1 ARLVGTDLL
10 QPKARSNAFEGAV
23 SGTPYP
29 DLDRFNRVEDSRW
42 TSYKGT
48 GTRDFY
54 DVDIAYDAASNI
66 LSVTDH
72 VHRNSAGN
80 RNFDALYTL
89 DQLNR
94 LVRAEEGTLSSG
106 AIANRSRDER
116 WLDASGNLGLSQ
128 TGNWLRRRLD
138 LNGDGSFT
146 GTGEPDETNVFGLA
160 NELQTRDTDSSG
172 TANYTLAYDKVGNQ
186 TDDGKD
192 YPYVYDA
199 FGRLRQVKSRSD
211 GSLVAEY

>member
-1 ARLVGTDLL
+1 FAALIAFLIASNAPSLDDAASRVTRVGVDASIASKVPVAQYEYLGAARLVGTDLL
-10 QPKARSNAFEGAV
+10 EPKARWNHFEGAV

-94 LVRAEEGTLSSG
+94 LV
-106 AIANRSRDER
+106 
-116 WLDASGNLGLSQ
+116 
-128 TGNWLRRRLD
+128 
-138 LNGDGSFT
+138 
-146 GTGEPDETNVFGLA
+146 
-160 NELQTRDTDSSG
+160 
-172 TANYTLAYDKVGNQ
+172 
-186 TDDGKD
+186 
-192 YPYVYDA
+192 
-199 FGRLRQVKSRSD
+199 
-211 GSLVAEY
+211 